1 MAYTILSH
9 PLFVEAILPFLL
21 VFTLVF
27 AVLQKTEILG
37 KGKKQVDA
45 IVAFVIGLI
54 VISFGFATGI
64 IVSLVPFLAVAVV
77 VILVFMLLYGMAFT
91 GRSGDEFK
99 LSGGVKTTI
108 GIIAA
113 IGVVIATLVAT
124 GGWDY
129 LAQLFTRDGNESV
142 WLTNIVFI
150 ALVGVAIA
158 VVLMGGKD
166 KDKDKKS

>member
-1 MAYTILSH
+1 MVYTLLSS

-37 KGKKQVDA
+37 KGKRQVDA

-54 VISFGFATGI
+54 VISFGYATGI
-64 IVSLVPFLAVAVV
+64 IISIVPFLAVAVV
-77 VILVFMLLYGMAFT
+77 IILVFMLIYGMAFT

-99 LSGGVKTTI
+99 LSGGVKATI

-124 GGWDY
+124 GGWAY
-129 LAQLFTRDGNESV
+129 LSDLFTKEGNGSV
-142 WLTNIVFI
+142 WLTNLIFI
-150 ALVGVAIA
+150 AIVAIA
-158 VVLMGGKD
+158 VAVVIMGGKE
-166 KDKDKKS
+166 KKESKS